1 MLYVEIYADDKGVS
15 HFRDVNVELTRGE
28 AVPPALPI
36 EFSKFRAANGVGFVS
51 MPSKWVEDWH
61 QPPAEGYVF
70 VLSGEVQIEVGDGEI
85 RRFSQGSIWLHKDR
99 NGRGHH
105 TRVISDEA
113 ANLVMVMFSGE

>member
-1 MLYVEIYADDKGVS
+1 MQYVEIYADDEGVS
-15 HFRDVNVELTRGE
+15 HFRDVAVESTLGE

-36 EFSKFRAANGVGFVS
+36 EFSPFRAATGVGFVS
-51 MPSKWVEDWH
+51 MPPEWVGDWH

-70 VLSGEVQIEVGDGEI
+70 VLSGKVQIEVGDGEI
-85 RRFSQGSIWLHKDR
+85 RQFTQGSIWLHKDR

-113 ANLVMVMFSGE
+113 AKLVMVMFPDE